1 MCEKFLINTSPLM
14 PDIIPGR
21 GIVAGRDIAARSVVD
36 VSPVLVMPLEDVD
49 AIKATGL
56 FHYT

>member
-1 MCEKFLINTSPLM
+1 M

>member
-1 MCEKFLINTSPLM
+1 MCENSDQHFSSDAGYIL
-14 PDIIPGR
+14 GR
-21 GIVAGRDIAARSVVD
+21 GFVARRNNAARSMVD

-56 FHYT
+56 FRYT

>member
-1 MCEKFLINTSPLM
+1 MCEKSDQHFSSDAGHIL
-14 PDIIPGR
+14 GR
-21 GIVAGRDIAARSVVD
+21 GIVARRNIAARSVVD
-36 VSPVLVMPLEDVD
+36 VGPVLVMPLEDVD

>member
-1 MCEKFLINTSPLM
+1 MKVPINASPLM
-14 PDIIPGR
+14 PGHVLGR
-21 GIVAGRDIAARSVVD
+21 GIVARRNIAARSVVD

-49 AIKATGL
+49 AIKSTGL